1 MAAKLLVLTAEVT
14 AECAQ
19 LAGSGPVCVFNL
31 KNLGDEEHFSAVRC
45 SQQSGMPEGPL
56 LQSQLYILQSVR
68 MKQEQNDAHGS
79 DEKSVVSELVCLLLR
94 KFLMFIRWCEIR
106 CCVIEG
112 PQSKQQK
119 C

>member
-1 MAAKLLVLTAEVT
+1 
-14 AECAQ
+14 
-19 LAGSGPVCVFNL
+19 
-31 KNLGDEEHFSAVRC
+31 
-45 SQQSGMPEGPL
+45 
-56 LQSQLYILQSVR
+56 

-112 PQSKQQK
+112 PQSK
-119 C
+119 